1 MDHSTDKKINKII
14 PDSNTCNK
22 TKISNNTLRK
32 RKDINACN
40 NINYANACLQRNKLK
55 YD

>member
-32 RKDINACN
+32 RKNINACN
-40 NINYANACLQRNKLK
+40 NINYPNTCMKKKQTKI
-55 YD
+55 